1 MLVVRIGPWRLWGRP
16 DAERW
21 RGVNAATAAGR
32 LRGCRTAPGRSHF
45 SLEVECVA
53 VMIHLMRGA
62 GEHRDAHSSSS
73 HARVAGKPCGPLGAA
88 SAYRIESDGPM
99 ASGPRPAGLICALSF
114 KLRTKRNSKVPCS
127 LGSSGAEDRASF
139 TSRRTAASTP
149 SEPLFSL
156 LARRA
161 ASDFAPGPFARLRGR
176 RRKTDTT
183 VSDRIF

>member
-73 HARVAGKPCGPLGAA
+73 HARVAGKPCGPLWRRPHTAA
-88 SAYRIESDGPM
+88 SARLKSWAE
-99 ASGPRPAGLICALSF
+99 AQPAEI
-114 KLRTKRNSKVPCS
+114 
-127 LGSSGAEDRASF
+127 RASVLSEI
-139 TSRRTAASTP
+139 TIRPCLAAIAARHGIALRSYRNEPSHRRQASP
-149 SEPLFSL
+149 FFLGCGSGGEL
-156 LARRA
+156 R
-161 ASDFAPGPFARLRGR
+161 APGQFACLSGR
-176 RRKTDTT
+176 RRKTDTA

>member
-62 GEHRDAHSSSS
+62 GEH
-73 HARVAGKPCGPLGAA
+73 GKCSKLLVSCPGCGQTLRTSLAA
-88 SAYRIESDGPM
+88 SAYRS
-99 ASGPRPAGLICALSF
+99 
-114 KLRTKRNSKVPCS
+114 KR
-127 LGSSGAEDRASF
+127 SS
-139 TSRRTAASTP
+139 
-149 SEPLFSL
+149 
-156 LARRA
+156 
-161 ASDFAPGPFARLRGR
+161 
-176 RRKTDTT
+176 
-183 VSDRIF
+183 RIVG